1 MLGGVTGIQDQQY
14 LGYDSNAL
22 IRKVTCDNSKYNNK
36 VGWLNLTS
44 SESLGGDVIQGESI
58 NIPVKNSSGSD
69 ATINSDKNT
78 RTYKVVIVVPDSAD
92 MSTVNT
98 AVSNFKAKNPGVDV
112 EVKTGYGD
120 PTNNT
125 KVEAN
130 KTESVG

>member
-1 MLGGVTGIQDQQY
+1 
-14 LGYDSNAL
+14 
-22 IRKVTCDNSKYNNK
+22 
-36 VGWLNLTS
+36 
-44 SESLGGDVIQGESI
+44 
-58 NIPVKNSSGSD
+58 
-69 ATINSDKNT
+69 
-78 RTYKVVIVVPDSAD
+78 